1 MGDLNMVENNLRAN
15 KHLRYILTDHEAV
28 DEFKSNNQISDEK
41 DILMVFNG
49 GYYGPVFLVF
59 DYQNNH
65 VFEYTDEVDNSEWK
79 KMMVVKDL
87 KGVKPLIKLLQRSIF
102 TFDYK
107 INSAGYL
114 GFCLTTYNHGT
125 YTIELNG
132 PNTYT
137 LDYRQSDGRI
147 TSSEAFSFEEIT
159 DTSAFDNALIKLFN
173 FEYEICNDDTATAI
187 VLKKQNQ
194 HFNITY
200 RKGMSFQHHFA
211 DLSKNQIYQVV
222 SGKQHQTLEFMLNF
236 KDKEITDLYLKQWVC
251 IMQKCY
257 LPEYDDILL
266 SNLQNNVPFLEWK

>member
-1 MGDLNMVENNLRAN
+1 MSENNLRAN
-15 KHLRYILTDHEAV
+15 KHFRYILTDYEAV

-41 DILMVFNG
+41 DILMTFNG

-79 KMMVVKDL
+79 KMVVVKDL
-87 KGVKPLIKLLQRSIF
+87 KGAEPLIKLLQRSIF

-114 GFCLTTYNHGT
+114 GFCLKTYNHGV

-132 PNTYT
+132 SNAYT
-137 LDYRQSDGRI
+137 IDYRQSDGRLN
-147 TSSEAFSFEEIT
+147 SCEVFSFEEIP

-173 FEYEICNDDTATAI
+173 FEYEICNDNTGTAI

-200 RKGMSFQHHFA
+200 RKNAGFQHCFA

-222 SGKQHQTLEFMLNF
+222 SGQQHHTLEFMLNF
-236 KDKEITDLYLKQWVC
+236 KDKKITDLYLKQWVC

-257 LPEYDDILL
+257 LSEYDDILL
-266 SNLQNNVPFLEWK
+266 SNLQNNTPFLEWK

>member
-1 MGDLNMVENNLRAN
+1 MIENNLRAN
-15 KHLRYILTDHEAV
+15 KHFRYILTDHEAV

-49 GYYGPVFLVF
+49 GYYGPIFLVF

-79 KMMVVKDL
+79 KMIVVKDL
-87 KGVKPLIKLLQRSIF
+87 KEAQPLIKLLQRSVF

-107 INSAGYL
+107 INPAGYL
-114 GFCLTTYNHGT
+114 EFRLTTLNHGV
-125 YTIELNG
+125 YKIELNG
-132 PNTYT
+132 PTAYT
-137 LDYRQSDGRI
+137 IDYRQSDGRI
-147 TSSEAFSFEEIT
+147 NSCEVFSFKEIT
-159 DTSAFDNALIKLFN
+159 DTSAFDNELIKLMN
-173 FEYEICNDDTATAI
+173 FEYEIDNDNAGVAI

-200 RKGMSFQHHFA
+200 RKGAGLQHHFA

-222 SGKQHQTLEFMLNF
+222 SGQQHQTLEFMLNF
-236 KDKEITDLYLKQWVC
+236 KDKKITDLYLKQWVC

-257 LPEYDDILL
+257 LPEYNDILL